1 MASVYQNARL
11 TIATSRSASSH
22 IPFLSNELEKPEWI
36 YTTPYTTS
44 YMEEFDPDTESKH
57 LARTC
62 AIPFKSALTEKFGTI
77 YLKELK
83 QDAMVRSVIENA
95 DAPLQSRAW
104 TLQERILSPRI
115 VFFEGRELLWEC
127 CAGTILQSR
136 ECILENVSNRWAMY
150 VPSNNDITRIR
161 MSSHGMRKVLLA
173 REISEVN
180 LSDLESATDFGL
192 TSPATTRPHDLWLDV
207 ISAYGLRNVTYR
219 KDALIAMA
227 GIADRMQPIVKDT
240 YLAGI
245 WHRDFRRGLLWSFS
259 GGHYPEPGE
268 GLVEVTNESQFS
280 PPSWSWAS
288 RIFQLPFAQFIASNV
303 RDMTYVEGAH
313 AAHFVDHRVVVS
325 HRTRIEELSLRGF
338 SCSVVL
344 KGALS
349 AQWLYPQIDCHFD
362 TTEEISTNVDIDD
375 LSQMVDLSEDGAGRS
390 WNLRFECLIVG
401 QWAFDVR
408 VDREGERDLEP
419 RCHGL
424 LLRPLDSRNYERLG
438 HVSIMPQTR

>member
-11 TIATSRSASSH
+11 TIATSSSASSH
-22 IPFLSNELEKPEWI
+22 IPFLGNEFKKPEWI

-62 AIPFKSALTEKFGTI
+62 AIPFKSALTEKLGTL
-77 YLKELK
+77 YLKELR

-115 VFFEGRELLWEC
+115 VFFEERELLWEC
-127 CAGTILQSR
+127 CTGTILQSR

-150 VPSNNDITRIR
+150 VPSNNDVTRIR

-173 REISEVN
+173 REISEAN
-180 LSDLESATDFGL
+180 LSSLESATDSGL

-219 KDALIAMA
+219 KDALVAMA
-227 GIADRMQPIVKDT
+227 GIADRMQPIVKDA

-245 WHRDFRRGLLWSFS
+245 WRSDFRRGLLWSFS
-259 GGHYPEPGE
+259 GGYQPEPGE
-268 GLVEVTNESQFS
+268 GLVEVTHESQFN
-280 PPSWSWAS
+280 PPSWSWGS
-288 RIFQLPFAQFIASNV
+288 RIFQLPFAQFIACNV
-303 RDMTYVEGAH
+303 RDMTYVEEEH
-313 AAHFVDHRVVVS
+313 AAHFVDHRIVVS
-325 HRTRIEELSLRGF
+325 QGTRIEELSLRGF

-344 KGALS
+344 KGAPN
-349 AQWLYPQIDCHFD
+349 ARWLYPLISCHFD
-362 TTEEISTNVDIDD
+362 ATEEISANVDVDD
-375 LSQMVDLSEDGAGRS
+375 LSQMVDMSENGAGRS
-390 WNLRFECLIVG
+390 WNFRFECLIVG
-401 QWAFDVR
+401 QWAFDTPGYG
-408 VDREGERDLEP
+408 DGERSLEP

-424 LLRPLDSRNYERLG
+424 LLRPLESGNYERHG
-438 HVSIMPQTR
+438 HVSIKPQMM